1 MVSIVLHVGL
11 NPDSMSL
18 VHDMLENPHK
28 DSWSSKVHVVPACGL
43 YLDNIHYNPA
53 YMDLDADPPESVM
66 EYYRLLKE
74 KNMLNDE
81 VPSDD
86 EQAEEDTEVLRGETS
101 GG

>member
-1 MVSIVLHVGL
+1 
-11 NPDSMSL
+11 
-18 VHDMLENPHK
+18 
-28 DSWSSKVHVVPACGL
+28 
-43 YLDNIHYNPA
+43 
-53 YMDLDADPPESVM
+53 MDLDADPPESVM

-101 GG
+101 GGWPISVVLAVL